1 MTMKNLHWNFPE
13 KFSSFEIKWD
23 FNLQL
28 YCTMYKIYNKFYFS
42 WDSLFENNINFNCT
56 SLVDVKMTRV
66 PSALSTN
73 RPVSSFTNVSMGSKN
88 MECA

>member
-1 MTMKNLHWNFPE
+1 MKNFQVSKLNE
-13 KFSSFEIKWD
+13 T
-23 FNLQL
+23 L
-28 YCTMYKIYNKFYFS
+28 IYNYIVLWINIINKFYFS
-42 WDSLFENNINFNCT
+42 WDSLFENNINFNCP
-56 SLVDVKMTRV
+56 SLVDVNCKITRV